1 MVKGADYSISNIVY
15 AVSTDDEKRAFY
27 DLYKG
32 ALKGALSQ
40 INAVDLECGRQR
52 AGRAVTSHVV
62 VVQFPATSGR
72 EPLVAFLFWVRLK
85 ADTTRAE
92 RVT

>member
-40 INAVDLECGRQR
+40 INAMD
-52 AGRAVTSHVV
+52 
-62 VVQFPATSGR
+62 
-72 EPLVAFLFWVRLK
+72 VA
-85 ADTTRAE
+85 AAAQ
-92 RVT
+92 